1 MRFWGESRKQIKR
14 LFEDTVKQTS
24 TYFNKGDQKTS
35 FLKAYRKTNLAL
47 SFLLRTLSYFRLS
60 STSKKSTKVIFFSY
74 PIYKI
79 VNSMSHIIGL
89 NISLLRGYTGFKV
102 F

>member
-24 TYFNKGDQKTS
+24 TYFNKDNQKTS

-60 STSKKSTKVIFFSY
+60 STSKKAQKLFSFHTQFTKLSIQWA
-74 PIYKI
+74 I
-79 VNSMSHIIGL
+79 
-89 NISLLRGYTGFKV
+89 LLD
-102 F
+102 